1 MFTRTAIIDKSLCGV
16 IFKEIK
22 GKSDVYS
29 YAQSLTEA
37 GADYIEIDLE
47 ALKRLPLPVGG
58 ENDVK
63 YIFRIE
69 NADECKYA
77 NALPFAYVLV
87 PLRLSYLINKLEH
100 PVILEIKTG
109 DADILALLKV
119 VMESIDLANVSLLR
133 LIGDFKKTQEEF
145 AEILYKIMKMSVVP
159 FDICPLNTTL
169 GALSA
174 AITAYYAGVGSVTL
188 NFGNSSNFTPLEEF
202 LISMATV
209 HKVNI
214 SKNYISGICKA
225 AVMSSLISEIE
236 TLNLKMLM
244 KRYQLSPQRV
254 EMIDGLPMGFN
265 PWKGQKAS
273 RRSFMERRLD
283 YMEVEEE
290 LSEEILDKL
299 KKCGLDFFTDCK
311 KDDSLN

>member
-1 MFTRTAIIDKSLCGV
+1 
-16 IFKEIK
+16 
-22 GKSDVYS
+22 
-29 YAQSLTEA
+29 
-37 GADYIEIDLE
+37 
-47 ALKRLPLPVGG
+47 LKRLPLPVGG
-58 ENDVK
+58 ENSPQ

-87 PLRLSYLINKLEH
+87 PLKFSHLINKLEL

-109 DADILALLKV
+109 DADIPSLLKV
-119 VMESIDLANVSLLR
+119 VAESIDLTNVSLLR
-133 LIGDFKKTQEEF
+133 LVGDFRKSQEDF
-145 AEILYKIMKMSVVP
+145 AAILHRIKMMFVIP

-174 AITAYYAGVGSVTL
+174 AISAYEAGVGSVTL

-209 HKVNI
+209 HKNVI

-225 AVMSSLISEIE
+225 AVLSPLICEIE

-254 EMIDGLPMGFN
+254 EVIDGSPMGFN

-290 LSEEILDKL
+290 LSQEILTQL
-299 KKCGLDFFTDCK
+299 KKCGVDFFTDYK